1 MIILEHEGA
10 LMEIAELGAEMRRFR
25 SKDGVERIW
34 SGDPAVWKSTA
45 PVLFP
50 TINLLKN
57 GVVTIE
63 GKEWAVPKH
72 GFAKYQMFEVTDQ
85 GDDYVT
91 LTLSEN
97 AETKAVYPF
106 DFALS
111 VTHRFTE
118 GGFETRYVVENHT
131 GRRMPFVIGGHP
143 GFVCPMAEGEQ
154 FTDYVLCFE
163 KAEEGRHLLCDADHL
178 ICGEETAD
186 LGGDH
191 RTLTLRYEDFDRLDT
206 YIFAGLNSR
215 SVELVHKEHGHGIR
229 VSFPEMEVLAVWTM
243 PGKSAPYLC
252 IEPWQGLP
260 PLADESGL
268 FEDKPYHITLGAGEC
283 YTCGYRMEVI

>member
-1 MIILEHEGA
+1 MIILEYKGA

-72 GFAKYQMFEVTDQ
+72 GFAKYQMFKVTDQ

-91 LTLSEN
+91 LTLTEN

-131 GRRMPFVIGGHP
+131 GRKMPFVIGGHP
-143 GFVCPMAEGEQ
+143 GFTCPMAEGEQ
-154 FTDYVLCFE
+154 FTDYVLRFE
-163 KAEEGRHLLCDADHL
+163 KEEDGRHLLCDADHL
-178 ICGEETAD
+178 ICGEETSH
-186 LGGDH
+186 LGEDR
-191 RTLTLRYEDFDRLDT
+191 RTLTLRYEEFDRLDT

-215 SVELVHKEHGHGIR
+215 SVELVHKEHGHGLR

>member
-1 MIILEHEGA
+1 MIVLEHEGA
-10 LMEIAELGAEMRRFR
+10 RMEIAELGAEMRRFV

-50 TINLLKN
+50 TINLLKD
-57 GVVTIE
+57 GVVTIAGRE
-63 GKEWAVPKH
+63 CAVPKH
-72 GFAKYQMFEVTDQ
+72 GFAKYQVFEVTDQ
-85 GDDYVT
+85 GDNYVT

-97 AETKAVYPF
+97 DETKAVYPF

-111 VTHRFTE
+111 VTHRLIE
-118 GGFETRYVVENHT
+118 NGFETRYVVENHT
-131 GRRMPFVIGGHP
+131 GRIMPFVIGGHP
-143 GFVCPMAEGEQ
+143 GFTCPMAAGEQ
-154 FTDYVLCFE
+154 FTDYVLRFE
-163 KAEEGRHLLCDADHL
+163 KEEEGRHLLNTPEHYMGAQA
-178 ICGEETAD
+178 IVD
-186 LGGDH
+186 LGEDH

-206 YIFAGLNSR
+206 YVFAGLNSR
-215 SVELVHKEHGHGIR
+215 SVDLVHREHGHGIR

-243 PGKSAPYLC
+243 PGKQAPYLC

-260 PLADESGL
+260 PMADETGR
-268 FEDKPYHITLGAGEC
+268 FEDKPYHIDLGVGMT

>member
-1 MIILEHEGA
+1 MIVLEHEGA
-10 LMEIAELGAEMRRFR
+10 LMEIAKLGAEMRRFR

-34 SGDPAVWKSTA
+34 CGDPAVWKSTA

-50 TINLLKN
+50 TINLLTV
-57 GVVTIE
+57 GVVTIDGVE
-63 GKEWAVPKH
+63 CAVPKH

-131 GRRMPFVIGGHP
+131 GRKMPFVIGGHP
-143 GFVCPMAEGEQ
+143 GFTCPMAEGEQ
-154 FTDYVLCFE
+154 FTDYVLRFAKE
-163 KAEEGRHLLCDADHL
+163 EEGRHLLNTPEHYM
-178 ICGEETAD
+178 GEEAVVD
-186 LGGDH
+186 LGEDH

-206 YIFAGLNSR
+206 YVFAGLNSR
-215 SVELVHKEHGHGIR
+215 SVELIHKEHGHGIR
-229 VSFPEMEVLAVWTM
+229 VDFPEMEVLAVWTS
-243 PGKSAPYLC
+243 PGKHAPYLC
-252 IEPWQGLP
+252 IEPWCNAPDYVDCDQQLTH
-260 PLADESGL
+260 
-268 FEDKPYHITLGAGEC
+268 KPGMIRVEPGQEHTVAHTL
-283 YTCGYRMEVI
+283 TFR

>member
-1 MIILEHEGA
+1 MIVLEHEGA
-10 LMEIAELGAEMRRFR
+10 RMEIAELGAEMRRFV

-50 TINLLKN
+50 TINLLKD
-57 GVVTIE
+57 GVVTIA
-63 GKEWAVPKH
+63 GKECAVPKH
-72 GFAKYQMFEVTDQ
+72 GFAKYQVFDVTDQ

-97 AETKAVYPF
+97 QETKAVYPF

-131 GRRMPFVIGGHP
+131 GRTMPFVIGGHP
-143 GFVCPMAEGEQ
+143 GFTCPMAEGEQ
-154 FTDYVLCFE
+154 FTDYVLRFE
-163 KAEEGRHLLCDADHL
+163 KEEEGRHLLNTPEHYM
-178 ICGEETAD
+178 GEEAIAD
-186 LGGDH
+186 LGEDH
-191 RTLTLRYEDFDRLDT
+191 RTLPLRYEDFDRLDT
-206 YIFAGLNSR
+206 YVFAGLNSR
-215 SVELVHKEHGHGIR
+215 SVELVHREHGHGIR

-243 PGKSAPYLC
+243 PGKQAPYLC
-252 IEPWQGLP
+252 IGPWQGLP
-260 PLADESGL
+260 PMADESGR
-268 FEDKPYHITLGAGEC
+268 FEDKPYHIDLGVGMT

>member
-1 MIILEHEGA
+1 MIVLEHEGA
-10 LMEIAELGAEMRRFR
+10 RMEIAELGAEMRRFV

-50 TINLLKN
+50 TINLLKD
-57 GVVTIE
+57 GVVTIA
-63 GKEWAVPKH
+63 GKECAVPKH
-72 GFAKYQMFEVTDQ
+72 GFAKYQLFEVTDQ

-97 AETKAVYPF
+97 EETKAVYPF

-111 VTHRFTE
+111 VTHRFVE
-118 GGFETRYVVENHT
+118 NGFETRYVVENHT
-131 GRRMPFVIGGHP
+131 GRTMPFVIGGHP
-143 GFVCPMAEGEQ
+143 GFTCPMAEGEQ
-154 FTDYVLCFE
+154 FGDYVLRFE
-163 KAEEGRHLLCDADHL
+163 KEEEGRHLLNTPEHYM
-178 ICGEETAD
+178 GEEAIVD
-186 LGGDH
+186 LGGDR
-191 RTLTLRYEDFDRLDT
+191 RTLALRYEDFDRLDT
-206 YIFAGLNSR
+206 YVFAGLNSR
-215 SVELVHKEHGHGIR
+215 SVDLVHREHGRGIR

-243 PGKSAPYLC
+243 PGKQAPYLC

-260 PLADESGL
+260 PMADETGR
-268 FEDKPYHITLGAGEC
+268 FEDKPYHIDLGVGMS